1 MENLEDIIKQNID
14 LISTIILSKPT
25 GKYKKI
31 KLLPKIIKNELI
43 WQAEQYTQNQVFHN
57 NLNLE
62 QMVEFCK
69 QNFKVLYFNC
79 GRILE

>member
-43 WQAEQYTQNQVFHN
+43 W
-57 NLNLE
+57 
-62 QMVEFCK
+62 
-69 QNFKVLYFNC
+69 
-79 GRILE
+79 